1 MEYRELKKLLLL
13 DQAGTYWRYSLKPMT
28 RSKQLQ
34 SYVVLD
40 VEPVGPTDKK
50 FAIADVQVFLHLC
63 RASRS

>member
-1 MEYRELKKLLLL
+1 
-13 DQAGTYWRYSLKPMT
+13 MT

-63 RASRS
+63 SNKD